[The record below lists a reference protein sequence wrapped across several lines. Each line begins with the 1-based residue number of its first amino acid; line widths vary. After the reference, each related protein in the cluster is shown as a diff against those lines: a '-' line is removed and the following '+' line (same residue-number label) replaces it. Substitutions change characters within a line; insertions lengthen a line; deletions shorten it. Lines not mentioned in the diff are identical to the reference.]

1 MPIFKISGML
11 KKSEDKSTAICKAC
25 EYPATSDNPIVSL
38 GRSPDGKIEIFSH
51 IHCKP
56 YQDWKKE
63 IEEKEARE
71 TDGIFA
77 FASKFRYVATN
88 ALTDLPENSTVEAT
102 FPAFKPKGQ
111 PKDMTNTQVD
121 ANYVD
126 GSPEPPKH

>member
-25 EYPATSDNPIVSL
+25 EYPATLDNPIVSL
-38 GRSPDGKIEIFSH
+38 GKSPDGRIEVFSH

-56 YQDWKKE
+56 YQDLEKE
-63 IEEKEARE
+63 IKEKEARE

>member
-1 MPIFKISGML
+1 ML
-11 KKSEDKSTAICKAC
+11 KKSEGDHTAICKAC
-25 EYPATSDNPIVSL
+25 EYPSTPGNPIVSI
-38 GRSPDGKIEIFSH
+38 GKTPDGRIELFSH

-56 YQDWKKE
+56 YQDREREIKE
-63 IEEKEARE
+63 RRARE

-77 FASKFRYVATN
+77 FSSKFRYVATN
-88 ALTDLPENSTVEAT
+88 ALTDLPDNSTVEAT

-111 PKDMTNTQVD
+111 PKDMTTTQVD

>member
-38 GRSPDGKIEIFSH
+38 GKSRDGRIEIFSH
-51 IHCKP
+51 IYCKP
-56 YQDWKKE
+56 YQDREKE
-63 IEEKEARE
+63 IKEKEARE

-102 FPAFKPKGQ
+102 FPAFKQKGQ